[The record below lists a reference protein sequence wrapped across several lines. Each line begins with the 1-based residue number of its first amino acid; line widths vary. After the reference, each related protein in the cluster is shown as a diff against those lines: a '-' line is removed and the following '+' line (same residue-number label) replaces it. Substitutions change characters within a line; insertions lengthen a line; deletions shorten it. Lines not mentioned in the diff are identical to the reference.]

1 MVSPNTH
8 TESIIILIYR
18 KGKQN
23 SDGLAPAA
31 NHVQQRWNV
40 YNQAY
45 MKAATGSIATRA
57 SAAQGFR
64 ASAALMR

>member
-1 MVSPNTH
+1 M
-8 TESIIILIYR
+8 E
-18 KGKQN
+18 KQN

-45 MKAATGSIATRA
+45 TKAATGSIATRV
-57 SAAQGFR
+57 SAAQGFW